1 MGLVDRQQERDRK
14 AKIKELARANEAI
27 PSDLLVPIV
36 DREKIWNAE
45 QAEIK
50 RQEELR
56 MELAKDQVEDDE
68 EEVQFFFDTVGDR
81 NVQQE
86 LQRERERELEEEK
99 DGFIPLVPKGPL
111 IPNWY
116 RAVSSS
122 SEEEESSECDSDEQL
137 AVPSLR
143 RFR

>member
-14 AKIKELARANEAI
+14 AKIKELVRANEAI
-27 PSDLLVPIV
+27 PNELFVPIV
-36 DREKIWNAE
+36 DREKVWNAE
-45 QAEIK
+45 QAKIK

-56 MELAKDQVEDDE
+56 TELAKDQEEDDE
-68 EEVQFFFDTVGDR
+68 EEVRFFFDTAGDP

-86 LQRERERELEEEK
+86 LQMERERELEEEK

-122 SEEEESSECDSDEQL
+122 EESSSEYDSDEQL
-137 AVPSLR
+137 ALPSLR